1 MKKAPKGQYITVSI
15 LTKVFFNS
23 EFRILTPEFLT
34 KEVYILPISKQEKEQ
49 MLQMLKEKMGSAQL
63 IVMADYRGMDV
74 GAMTKLR
81 RKMRESGSEIKVAK
95 NTITK
100 IAAREL
106 GIEGMD
112 EYLEG
117 PTALAFGFEDPV
129 APAKI
134 LSDFAREYKQL
145 GIKAGIL
152 EGRVVGDAQ
161 IKELA
166 NLPSREVLLA
176 KVLGGMQ
183 APMYG
188 FAGALQGLLRNLVYV
203 LEAVREK
210 KAGEATS

>member
-1 MKKAPKGQYITVSI
+1 M
-15 LTKVFFNS
+15 
-23 EFRILTPEFLT
+23 
-34 KEVYILPISKQEKEQ
+34 PINKQEKEE

-63 IVMADYRGMDV
+63 IVMTDYKGINV
-74 GAMTKLR
+74 SAMTKLR
-81 RKMRESGSEIKVAK
+81 RKMRESGSEFKVAK
-95 NTITK
+95 NTIAK

-134 LSDFAREYKQL
+134 LGDFAKEYKQL
-145 GIKAGIL
+145 AIKAGIL
-152 EGRVVGDAQ
+152 EGRLVGEAQ
-161 IKELA
+161 IKDLA